1 MILTK
6 ASRLLAEKASRGE
19 GTLESSKQDL
29 QLILTFAAA
38 TNRLPEHERPGRK
51 AET

>member
-6 ASRLLAEKASRGE
+6 ASRLLAEKASREE

-29 QLILTFAAA
+29 SLLS
-38 TNRLPEHERPGRK
+38 G
-51 AET
+51 